1 MDFGRGIRVSC
12 VNSSFINCTGSVSIR
27 SSGNKMSKELSL
39 ESVREVSND
48 CDSWS
53 QSVRRSWAE
62 STRESAGDC
71 ES

>member
-1 MDFGRGIRVSC
+1 MDFDGGFRRELRW
-12 VNSSFINCTGSVSIR
+12 FINCTGSISVG
-27 SSGNKMSKELSL
+27 SSGNEMSKELSL
-39 ESVREVSND
+39 ESVGEVPKD

-53 QSVRRSWAE
+53 RSVRRSWAE